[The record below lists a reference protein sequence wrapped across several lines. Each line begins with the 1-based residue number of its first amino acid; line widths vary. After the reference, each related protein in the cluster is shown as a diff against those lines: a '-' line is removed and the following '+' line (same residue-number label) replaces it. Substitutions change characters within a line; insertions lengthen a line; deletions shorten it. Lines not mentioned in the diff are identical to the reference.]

1 MGVFVALNLS
11 FSRLPCFA
19 MISEVSV
26 KLYVV
31 SVMHL
36 CFHWR
41 VIRLLALLSYE
52 IDYFSLTTIEQD
64 PLLKWSV
71 MASSVCC
78 LSLGCFS
85 FVSVDSI
92 FLAHVDWFCESTG
105 YYEY

>member
-36 CFHWR
+36 CFHWK
-41 VIRLLALLSYE
+41 VIRLLAWVSYE
-52 IDYFSLTTIEQD
+52 TNYFSLTTIEQD

-71 MASSVCC
+71 MASSVYC
-78 LSLGCFS
+78 LSPDCFS
-85 FVSVDSI
+85 FVSVYSI